1 MPAGSAGSRERDRE
15 RERDKKSVFSI
26 AFEASILSTSTDPSF
41 SVSLLQAMPPPS
53 SSAFSSSSS
62 SHSSAAAAAA
72 HDDLVARAVEAG
84 ISSHAELPPRV
95 RALLPASEWRAHR
108 ERCRVRRFWAGA
120 ADEIG
125 HLVHKPGGRGGTW
138 AFDYDPKVDADD
150 EAGFKFDKHRFVPG
164 EYVSIKEHDGVLRT
178 FRIASVADLD

>member
-1 MPAGSAGSRERDRE
+1 MTMKRIRLELARDHEFPDGSRKHGYDFAAPL
-15 RERDKKSVFSI
+15 DDDGH
-26 AFEASILSTSTDPSF
+26 LS
-41 SVSLLQAMPPPS
+41 
-53 SSAFSSSSS
+53 
-62 SHSSAAAAAA
+62 
-72 HDDLVARAVEAG
+72 
-84 ISSHAELPPRV
+84 
-95 RALLPASEWRAHR
+95 ASEWRAHSQ
-108 ERCRVRRFWAGA
+108 RCRVRRFWAGA